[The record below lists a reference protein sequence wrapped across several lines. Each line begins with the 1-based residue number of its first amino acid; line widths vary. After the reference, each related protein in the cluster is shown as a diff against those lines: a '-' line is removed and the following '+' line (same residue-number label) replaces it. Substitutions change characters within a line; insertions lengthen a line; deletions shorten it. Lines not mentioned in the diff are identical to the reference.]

1 MFDNNTIQIEDNL
14 VKNLVRVFTAYGWE
28 GKGAPENYQTKY
40 KLIKTGLYSGS
51 AYGYY
56 THLSMILQARRKDH
70 NWGLYTPTFVE
81 GVQTLLKH
89 YSKRHGLFEIKEKR
103 CEISA
108 VPTPTANIFKTL
120 DYAKEAVD
128 RLESLGKTNIRYS
141 LIEEY
146 GEERVL
152 RDLRKACPGAKLS
165 ISYDEHE
172 PDQLRDWL
180 YDDGVQKMTVM
191 YPIMPLVYITLDN

>member
-14 VKNLVRVFTAYGWE
+14 VKNLVRVFTAYGWN
-28 GKGAPENYQTKY
+28 GKGTPDNYQTKY
-40 KLIKTGLYSGS
+40 STIKYGLYNGS

-56 THLSMILQARRKDH
+56 VHLSMILQSRRKDH
-70 NWGLYTPTFVE
+70 NWGLYTSTFVE
-81 GVQTLLKH
+81 GVQTLLRH
-89 YSKRHGLFEIKEKR
+89 YSKRHGLFEIEEKH
-103 CEISA
+103 CEITS

-120 DYAKEAVD
+120 DYAKDAID

-146 GEERVL
+146 GEDRV
-152 RDLRKACPGAKLS
+152 RKDLRKVYPYAKLF